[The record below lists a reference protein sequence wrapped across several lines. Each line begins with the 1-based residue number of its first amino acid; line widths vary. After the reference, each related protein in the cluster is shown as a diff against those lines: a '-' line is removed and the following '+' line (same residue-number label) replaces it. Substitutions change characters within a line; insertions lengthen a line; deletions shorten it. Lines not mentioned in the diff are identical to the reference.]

1 MSSSVHI
8 DNKEKDNLILGKGPT
23 QGLDDIVL
31 TAEPEYSISFPRSN
45 RKFCLSLH
53 YKGSN
58 SFLLNATEIYQF
70 KAKDS
75 EIKKHVLWLG
85 NISGYFSAN
94 NMKKKKKHD

>member
-45 RKFCLSLH
+45 RKYCLSLH

-75 EIKKHVLWLG
+75 EIK
-85 NISGYFSAN
+85 
-94 NMKKKKKHD
+94 NMSCDQEIFQDIFQLIT